1 MADAVNILFARIATR
16 AAVCRANACGMAP
29 SAGPAIGRRLPLPE
43 LHPRAMIAAVQSNKS
58 PTTHVMSVARFERFF
73 RIAAGLNVDKQDL
86 KRYSDFINQKVY
98 DLLLRA
104 EATAKANGRGII
116 EPFDLPITKGLQES
130 IHEFQEIDEQIELH
144 PILDQLTA
152 RPPLDLAYD
161 QDTESQLP
169 EIVGG
174 LSVALARTFKIID
187 GNLKNPATEHW
198 QKCIR
203 IFDLLM

>member
-1 MADAVNILFARIATR
+1 MGILFLGGTMTPRDLQTMT
-16 AAVCRANACGMAP
+16 AAA
-29 SAGPAIGRRLPLPE
+29 
-43 LHPRAMIAAVQSNKS
+43 QSSKR
-58 PTTHVMSVARFERFF
+58 PTSHVMSVARFERFF

-116 EPFDLPITKGLQES
+116 EPYDLPITKGLQES

-152 RPPLDLAYD
+152 RPQLDLAYD
-161 QDTESQLP
+161 QDTDSQLP
-169 EIVGG
+169 EIMGG
-174 LSVALARTFKIID
+174 LSVPLARTFKIID